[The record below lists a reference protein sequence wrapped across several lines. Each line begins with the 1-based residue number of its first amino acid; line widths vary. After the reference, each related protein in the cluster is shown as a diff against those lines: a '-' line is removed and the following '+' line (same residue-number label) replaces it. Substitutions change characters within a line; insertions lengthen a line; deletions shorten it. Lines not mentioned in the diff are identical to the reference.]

1 MHKVHDHSYKLLF
14 SEPQIVIDLLEGF
27 VHESWVNKLDFTTL
41 EKVPTSFITDD
52 LRVREDDIIW
62 RVKQKD
68 TWVYIYLLIEFQ
80 STIDPFM
87 AVRVPLYT
95 LLLYQDLIKTKQI
108 TKNKLLPPVFPV
120 VLYNGSKRWD
130 SPTQLSDLI
139 VDLPGGLE
147 KYKPSF
153 EYLLLDE
160 GNYPLSELEPLTN
173 FVAAIFRLENSKTP
187 EDINHV
193 ISNLIDWLRS
203 PEQESIRRSF
213 TVWIKRGLLSTHK
226 SHQSLERINE
236 LTEIRVMLAGK
247 MEQWEKEWSQ
257 QAIMQGLE
265 KGLEQGLEQGL
276 EHEKTLLYRLI
287 ERRYGKHSLK
297 KSRLI
302 IQSISTVKV
311 LEQIGDWIIDC
322 ETGQDFLN
330 KLEALS

>member
-139 VDLPGGLE
+139 LDLPGGLE

-193 ISNLIDWLRS
+193 ISNLIDWLQS

-213 TVWIKRGLLSTHK
+213 AVWIKRGLFSTNK

-247 MEQWEKEWSQ
+247 MN
-257 QAIMQGLE
+257 G
-265 KGLEQGLEQGL
+265 
-276 EHEKTLLYRLI
+276 
-287 ERRYGKHSLK
+287 
-297 KSRLI
+297 
-302 IQSISTVKV
+302 
-311 LEQIGDWIIDC
+311 
-322 ETGQDFLN
+322 LN
-330 KLEALS
+330 KPSC